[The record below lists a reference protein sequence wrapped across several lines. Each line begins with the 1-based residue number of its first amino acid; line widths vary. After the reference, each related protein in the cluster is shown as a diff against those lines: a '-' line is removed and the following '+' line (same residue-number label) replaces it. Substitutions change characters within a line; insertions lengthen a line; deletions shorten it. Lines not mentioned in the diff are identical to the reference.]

1 VATAPPDKVDAEK
14 GAWVL
19 VDVRGTLVWAWA
31 QAPKQPSTPGNELP
45 GGAPPTA
52 GNLPGQ
58 TPQPKK

>member
-31 QAPKQPSTPGNELP
+31 QVPKQPATPDQGLP

-52 GNLPGQ
+52 GTLPGQ